1 MLTFKKARKELKTLL
16 KDQCNGI
23 TLSKALKILK
33 DLEEDIRKS
42 EEGDNYSTC
51 GWAISD
57 FETQARRLELDAIG
71 ESYEYDPEDHGKT
84 IPEKFRLYDRSTFRS
99 TLDRMVSKACDLN
112 WDTVEYYLDH
122 YCHISRNDIEEE
134 VA

>member
-1 MLTFKKARKELKTLL
+1 MRPFNKARKELKTLL
-16 KDQCNGI
+16 KDQSSA
-23 TLSKALKILK
+23 TVTKVLKILK
-33 DLEEDIRKS
+33 QLEKDLEEKA
-42 EEGDNYSTC
+42 EEDYSTC
-51 GWAISD
+51 GWAVSD
-57 FETQARRLELDAIG
+57 FETQARRLEADAIG
-71 ESYEYDPEDHGKT
+71 ESYEYDPENHSKA

-112 WDTVEYYLDH
+112 WDTVEYYLDQ